1 MDEVLALLKS
11 EEKRLVEHR
20 AGREREC
27 GSGDGASSPG
37 RTAIGLGEMTS
48 GLRASID
55 GLDLYAGF
63 TVLSPE
69 KQAGNV
75 RRQLRLCF
83 LWCPSG
89 GEAFFTYGACGV
101 HGCHL
106 LRDSCGSRAG
116 ASGKLLEFFA

>member
-1 MDEVLALLKS
+1 M
-11 EEKRLVEHR
+11 EHR

-69 KQAGNV
+69 KQAGRTPTTPPLLPV
-75 RRQLRLCF
+75 V
-83 LWCPSG
+83 PIG
-89 GEAFFTYGACGV
+89 G
-101 HGCHL
+101 
-106 LRDSCGSRAG
+106 
-116 ASGKLLEFFA
+116 